1 MVPKIVQ
8 FQTVI
13 PRHNL
18 SPPSTLIHSNEN
30 LKNNALL
37 QEVHTEETERQ
48 KRTKWDVM
56 AHWLRRLLSTGGSW
70 VRLVLWPSRRDFGQ
84 VLYLQLP
91 VRFGVKLRYSI
102 RAVVGSASEW

>member
-13 PRHNL
+13 PRHHL

-37 QEVHTEETERQ
+37 QDVDAEETERQ
-48 KRTKWDVM
+48 KRTILYKNT
-56 AHWLRRLLSTGGSW
+56 LLQG
-70 VRLVLWPSRRDFGQ
+70 VNNLLILHQINRDKSF
-84 VLYLQLP
+84 
-91 VRFGVKLRYSI
+91 S
-102 RAVVGSASEW
+102 VVQKQTSNNCDKNSSKKCW